1 MNPKPNQFITQ
12 AEFAKLRGSS
22 KFSVTHW
29 KQLGLLVM
37 KGRLVDVA
45 ASEKLLDARPISK
58 RGRGTN
64 RRPDA
69 APVAPALAE
78 VPPEVLE
85 ATPAKVLTSAA
96 NWTTA
101 EANRRKEIALALTRQ
116 LEYDLKS
123 GAVVQIAD
131 VRMTVETEYAVVRD
145 RILQAPSKL
154 ADRLLD
160 CPDRHEI
167 EKVIRAELYEALS
180 ALADRAA
187 VQ

>member
-1 MNPKPNQFITQ
+1 MNPKPNQFVTQ

-22 KFSVTHW
+22 KFAVTHW
-29 KQLGLLVM
+29 KKLGLLVM
-37 KGRLVDVA
+37 KGRLVDVE
-45 ASEKLLDARPISK
+45 ASEKKLDSRPISK

-69 APVAPALAE
+69 PVAPALAE
-78 VPPEVLE
+78 VPREVLE

-96 NWTTA
+96 NWSTA

-123 GAVVQIAD
+123 GAAVQIAD
-131 VRMTVETEYAVVRD
+131 VKATLEAEYSVIRD

-154 ADRLLD
+154 ADRLVD
-160 CPDRHEI
+160 CSDRHEI
-167 EKVIRAELYEALS
+167 EKIIRAELYEALS

>member
-1 MNPKPNQFITQ
+1 MNPKPNQFVTQ

-22 KFSVTHW
+22 KFAVSHW
-29 KQLGLLVM
+29 KKLGLIVM
-37 KGRLVDVA
+37 KQRLVDVE
-45 ASEKLLDARPISK
+45 ASEKLLDSRPISK

-69 APVAPALAE
+69 PIAPALAE
-78 VPPEVLE
+78 VPREVLE

-131 VRMTVETEYAVVRD
+131 VKATVEAEYGVVRD
-145 RILQAPSKL
+145 RILQAPAKL

-167 EKVIRAELYEALS
+167 EKVIRDELFEVLTG
-180 ALADRAA
+180 LADRAVA
-187 VQ
+187 Q